1 MTNLDTASTTLLACF
16 LLCFCVLLCV
26 CLLIRPLLLSVS
38 TYTSLILLVLLLWI
52 TAASAFR
59 CFIVCIVFVYI
70 PLFLIHTHARFLIT

>member
-1 MTNLDTASTTLLACF
+1 YCIHNITGVLFALL
-16 LLCFCVLLCV
+16 CVLLCV

-38 TYTSLILLVLLLWI
+38 TYTSLIILVLLLWI

-59 CFIVCIVFVYI
+59 CFIVYIIFVYI